1 MAIQIGTNTGDA
13 FADMRD
19 RLLHRA
25 LEAEK
30 RCDQIR
36 ESARKW
42 KRRALAAEKWRD
54 ELDVIRMKM
63 LDDLG
68 STKKALADVR
78 RAHSETCGQLDLA
91 YKALDDA
98 QKQLQQARE
107 DLRSANEDYQA
118 QHLELLAVKANAYDL
133 LRQAHILDSDR
144 RVGRV
149 PPARERHTRLWV
161 TKRARRACGLRTGG
175 TRI

>member
-1 MAIQIGTNTGDA
+1 MAIPSNIHAEDFDT
-13 FADMRD
+13 MED
-19 RLLHRA
+19 RMAERA
-25 LEAEK
+25 LWAEQ
-30 RCDQIR
+30 RCDLIR
-36 ESARKW
+36 ESARLW
-42 KRRALAAEKWRD
+42 KMRAQEAEKRRD
-54 ELDVIRMKM
+54 ELEAKLAAA
-63 LDDLG
+63 LDDLAQ
-68 STKKALADVR
+68 KDLALRDVR
-78 RAHSETCGQLDLA
+78 SAHSETCGQLDLA